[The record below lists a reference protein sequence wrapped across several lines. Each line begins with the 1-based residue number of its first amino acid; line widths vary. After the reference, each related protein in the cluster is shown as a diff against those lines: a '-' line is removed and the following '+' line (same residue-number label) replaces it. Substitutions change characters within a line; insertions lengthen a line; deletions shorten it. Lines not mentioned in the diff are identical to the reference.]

1 MSSDSI
7 ARIKNDLELYV
18 RTGKAAKFLE
28 CVKAL
33 QDAGEEF
40 QVDALYGAHA
50 TLLEHAASRGQPET
64 IKVLLDLGAEVDRP
78 NRRGETALMHA
89 AFKGS
94 LPAVKVLLEAGADP
108 KARNLKRKT
117 ALDGALYTKS
127 TEVVALLTSLETQA
141 DPIAASKWWA
151 TAPPEVA
158 TPLRQLLETLAQDG
172 SRGEVLE
179 PGTLARMLPLI
190 QVPTWWE
197 ELVTSLP
204 LAGVESASPTPEQ
217 SDGDGAQFLRLD
229 DMDEISTN
237 WECYMQPWQESRL
250 FPIAIVSDGCYW
262 VIPSDGDIHGPVKFW
277 DASGHEVLPGSPSF
291 AAWIESS
298 LATVVKW
305 QNERK

>member
-1 MSSDSI
+1 MSIDPIS
-7 ARIKNDLELYV
+7 RIKNDLELYA
-18 RTGKAAKFLE
+18 RTGKAAMFLE
-28 CVKAL
+28 CIKAL
-33 QDAGEEF
+33 REAGEEF

-78 NRRGETALMHA
+78 NSLGETALMHA

-108 KARNLKRKT
+108 KARNRKRKT

-127 TEVVALLTSLETQA
+127 IEVVALLTSLEIQP
-141 DPIAASKWWA
+141 DPIATSNWWA
-151 TAPPEVA
+151 SAPPEVA
-158 TPLRQLLETLAQDG
+158 TPLRQLLETLAKDG
-172 SRGEVLE
+172 SRGEILE

-190 QVPTWWE
+190 QAPAWWE
-197 ELVTSLP
+197 ELMISLP
-204 LAGVESASPTPEQ
+204 LAGVESASPTPLQ
-217 SDGDGAQFLRLD
+217 PDGDGAQFLRLD

-237 WECYMQPWQESRL
+237 RECYMQPWQEGRL

-262 VIPSDGDIHGPVKFW
+262 VIPSDGDIRGPVEFW
-277 DASGHEVLPGSPSF
+277 YASGHDVLPGSPSF